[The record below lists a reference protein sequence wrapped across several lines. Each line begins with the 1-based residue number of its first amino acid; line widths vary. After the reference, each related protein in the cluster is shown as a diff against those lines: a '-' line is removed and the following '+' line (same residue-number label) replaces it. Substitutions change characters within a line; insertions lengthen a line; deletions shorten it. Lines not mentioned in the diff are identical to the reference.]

1 MYVPNLRKA
10 SRNMTKHMFRG
21 KNGESH
27 FPRASSYTPN
37 VETERTI
44 YNNPTFILG
53 GVSME
58 VMYLQKSAAEQVS
71 RKRVLDG
78 MFWNV

>member
-21 KNGESH
+21 KNGESG
-27 FPRASSYTPN
+27 FPQSSRYTPHVDIN
-37 VETERTI
+37 VFTYR
-44 YNNPTFILG
+44 NPSTILG
-53 GVSME
+53 AASPQLVN
-58 VMYLQKSAAEQVS
+58 LQKSAEEEVI